1 MMKNQKIMNMRKD
14 IPSITNQ
21 ITDSYSHRYSHA
33 MMLINSKS
41 TSLKTDDQ
49 KDSKIL
55 NEPSFLQKAKEKNQM
70 TLDIDTSNV
79 ELNNSITMEVEL
91 SKLNLEMQIE
101 YLKQVVRNSQK
112 DIKRIEAHNRV
123 LNKENFKLKEIIKDK
138 EQTIKNLT
146 QKSKINITPKVT
158 KTIKKDDSKQDIS
171 TSNDE
176 FLYYVYDIFSKIPES
191 KSYDVMY
198 KYLTDAMKYLL
209 KVETWIIL
217 K

>member
-21 ITDSYSHRYSHA
+21 ITDSYSQRYSHA

-70 TLDIDTSNV
+70 TLEIDTSNA

>member
-21 ITDSYSHRYSHA
+21 ITDSYSQRYSHA

-70 TLDIDTSNV
+70 TLEIDTSNA

-112 DIKRIEAHNRV
+112 DIKRIEAHNLV

>member
-21 ITDSYSHRYSHA
+21 ITNSYSQRYSHA
-33 MMLINSKS
+33 MILVNSKS
-41 TSLKTDDQ
+41 ASLKTDDQ

-70 TLDIDTSNV
+70 TLEIDTSNA

-123 LNKENFKLKEIIKDK
+123 LNKENFKLKEIIKEK

-209 KVETWIIL
+209 KVET
-217 K
+217 